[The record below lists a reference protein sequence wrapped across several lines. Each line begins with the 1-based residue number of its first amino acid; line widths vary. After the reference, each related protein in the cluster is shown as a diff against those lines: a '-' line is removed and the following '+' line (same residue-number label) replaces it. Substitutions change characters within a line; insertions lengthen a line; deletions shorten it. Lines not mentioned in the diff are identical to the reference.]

1 MGTSIHSYG
10 GPNKVYFNI
19 VQEKDHHA
27 SYRKSIEKKGLL
39 NSVTVVQSYPLIYIW
54 SQSIHAP
61 YMMGMAFIFFN
72 KKRKRTKMAHK
83 N

>member
-10 GPNKVYFNI
+10 GPNRVYFNI

-27 SYRKSIEKKGLL
+27 SYRKSIKKKKGLL
-39 NSVTVVQSYPLIYIW
+39 NSVTVVQSYPFIYIW

-61 YMMGMAFIFFN
+61 YMMGLAFIFFN
-72 KKRKRTKMAHK
+72 KKKRKKKT